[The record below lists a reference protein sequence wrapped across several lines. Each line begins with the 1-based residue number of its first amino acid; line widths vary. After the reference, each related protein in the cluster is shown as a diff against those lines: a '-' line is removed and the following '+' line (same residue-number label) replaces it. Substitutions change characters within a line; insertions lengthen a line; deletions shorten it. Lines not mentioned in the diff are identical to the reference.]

1 MKVRASDWVKE
12 IFDNYKHIPMKDVT
26 REALYELIT
35 KDSGVN
41 MVRKAK
47 EAIGVLQNTLNP
59 AWKDPDAFASGT
71 QLGGALTVC
80 KQVAWIRN
88 EEDKKKVAGK
98 KGIEYAIRPFDER
111 MVILSLLRTTSRQ
124 VRQFYFYILLIH
136 SFSTHQCKCN

>member
-71 QLGGALTVC
+71 QLGDALTVC

-88 EEDKKKVAGK
+88 EEDKKEVAGK
-98 KGIEYAIRPFDER
+98 KGIDYAIRPFDANWNMEEW
-111 MVILSLLRTTSRQ
+111 LSFLYLGLPAGRLGSIIFT
-124 VRQFYFYILLIH
+124 
-136 SFSTHQCKCN
+136 FS

>member
-1 MKVRASDWVKE
+1 
-12 IFDNYKHIPMKDVT
+12 MKDVT

-71 QLGGALTVC
+71 QLGDALTVC

-98 KGIEYAIRPFDER
+98 KGIDYAIRPFDANWNMKEW
-111 MVILSLLRTTSRQ
+111 LSFRYLGLPAGRLGSIIFT
-124 VRQFYFYILLIH
+124 
-136 SFSTHQCKCN
+136 FS